1 MSKLNDYDIQFLI
14 ERLQRDEPIPD
25 DYKYKLFPTKQ
36 KEYELVYAGKMRKE
50 DLLAN
55 EDGVFPVPLQVEKVF
70 NGKEY
75 SADENEWRN
84 MIVFG
89 DNLQFLKTVYENRDP
104 LIKNKVKGKVK
115 LIYID
120 PPFGTG
126 DEYDGNKGQSAYS
139 ARKKGAEFVEF
150 IRRRIILLREIL
162 SEDGLMFVR
171 MDYHFS
177 HYIKLALDEVFGK
190 ENFKNEL
197 IVNRIKKNVTVKGRR
212 NIPAQ
217 TDTLFVYI
225 KTDLSSYVDVSK
237 KISGLK
243 EGYWHAMDSAGV
255 SGPRQTIIKGKTF
268 YPPSGR
274 HFSFTQAQVDEM
286 YEAGRIRINP
296 KSGKPQYWV
305 LPKEE
310 IALDSNWTDIP
321 GYSFTTN
328 YPTENSEDLLK
339 RVIKLTTSRGDLVM
353 DVFAGSGTTM
363 SVSER
368 LGRLWIVCDIGK
380 FAFYTVQKRILTIEN
395 SKDLENPKK
404 KYDKKA
410 RGFITVN
417 TGLYDLKKIFELKK
431 DEYID

>member
-1 MSKLNDYDIQFLI
+1 
-14 ERLQRDEPIPD
+14 
-25 DYKYKLFPTKQ
+25 
-36 KEYELVYAGKMRKE
+36 
-50 DLLAN
+50 
-55 EDGVFPVPLQVEKVF
+55 
-70 NGKEY
+70 
-75 SADENEWRN
+75 
-84 MIVFG
+84 
-89 DNLQFLKTVYENRDP
+89 
-104 LIKNKVKGKVK
+104 
-115 LIYID
+115 
-120 PPFGTG
+120 
-126 DEYDGNKGQSAYS
+126 
-139 ARKKGAEFVEF
+139 
-150 IRRRIILLREIL
+150 
-162 SEDGLMFVR
+162 MFVR

-217 TDTLFVYI
+217 PDTLFVYT

-237 KISGLK
+237 QISGVK

-255 SGPRQTIIKGKTF
+255 SGPRQTIINGKTF
-268 YPPSGR
+268 HPPIGR

-286 YEAGRIRINP
+286 YGVGRIRINP
-296 KSGKPQYWV
+296 KSDKPQYWV

-310 IALDSNWTDIP
+310 MTLDSNWTDIP

-339 RVIKLTTSRGDLVM
+339 RVIKLTTSPGDLVI

-380 FAFYTVQKRILTIEN
+380 FAFYTMQKRILTIEN
-395 SKDLENPKK
+395 SKDLENPKR
-404 KYDKKA
+404 KYDKKV
-410 RGFITVN
+410 RSFITVN
-417 TGLYDLKKIFELKK
+417 TGLYDLKMV
-431 DEYID
+431 